1 MIKFKEETKNAFY
14 NLLKAISVN
23 EFQQINEK
31 YTDGCAVL
39 HRAA

>member
-1 MIKFKEETKNAFY
+1 MIKFKEEIKNAFY

-23 EFQQINEK
+23 EFQQINGK